1 MKTSCVATVGA
12 ALFVAILSSP
22 LHAADW
28 PNYRGPGHDGI
39 APDVKIP
46 AKMPRNAL
54 KVAWKAKTAT
64 GFSSLA
70 IVGDRVYTMGNADD
84 QDIVFCLDAGTGKE
98 VWTFKYAA
106 PLDPNLYEG
115 GPNATPTIHEGDV
128 YTLSRRGEVHCLNAA
143 TGEVK
148 WSRDV
153 RDQTGASVPS
163 WGFSS
168 SGYIHDNLVL
178 FCVGPAGIALDRSTG
193 EVVWQSGEEEAGY
206 STPVPFDWKGKRYV
220 IVSSGRHYTAVD
232 PTNGEKL
239 WQHQWLTRYGVNA
252 SCPIVDGEYVFI
264 STGYGKGSTLLR
276 MTDGDPETVWVNKD
290 FHNQLNTSVLLD
302 GYVYGID
309 GDTNRE
315 ATLRCIEF
323 KTGKVMWTEEGV
335 GSGAVIAGDGH
346 LFVLSAKGKLGVLPA
361 TPAGFQPVAG
371 AQILTGKC
379 WTAPAI
385 AGGKLYARNADGD
398 VVCVDLP

>member
-1 MKTSCVATVGA
+1 MIRWIATFLLAGFGA
-12 ALFVAILSSP
+12 WSSGT
-22 LHAADW
+22 AADW
-28 PNYRGPGHDGI
+28 PNYRGPDHNGI
-39 APDVKIP
+39 APDVKLP
-46 AKMPRNAL
+46 AKMPPNAL
-54 KVAWKAKTAT
+54 RIAWKAKTAT

-70 IVGDRVYTMGNADD
+70 IVGDRVYTMGNRDD
-84 QDIVFCLDAGTGKE
+84 QDIVICLDAGTGNE
-98 VWTFKYAA
+98 VWTFKYPA

-115 GPNATPTIHEGDV
+115 GPNATPTVHDGNV
-128 YTLSRRGEVHCLNAA
+128 YTLSRKGEVHCLDAA

-153 RDQTGASVPS
+153 REETGASVPS

-168 SGYIHDNLVL
+168 SGYVHDNLVL
-178 FCVGPAGIALDRSTG
+178 FCVGQAGIALDRSSG
-193 EVVWQSGEEEAGY
+193 EIVWQSGEEEAGY
-206 STPVPFDWKGKRYV
+206 STPVPFEWKGKPYV
-220 IVSSGRHYTAVD
+220 IVSSARHYTALD

-252 SCPIVDGEYVFI
+252 ASPIVDGEYVFI
-264 STGYGKGSTLLR
+264 SSGYSKGSTLLR
-276 MTDGDPETVWVNKD
+276 MTDGEPETVWVNKD
-290 FHNQLNTSVLLD
+290 FHNQLNSSVLLD
-302 GYVYGID
+302 GHVYGID
-309 GDTNRE
+309 GDTSRE

-323 KTGKVMWTEEGV
+323 KTGNVIWTEAGV
-335 GSGAVIAGDGH
+335 GSGAVIAADGH

-361 TPAGFQPVAG
+361 TPEGFKPVAG

-398 VVCVDLP
+398 VVCVELP

>member
-1 MKTSCVATVGA
+1 MCAACSERIDLRQRPVIRLLPMAT
-12 ALFVAILSSP
+12 LFSGV

-28 PNYRGPGHDGI
+28 PHYRGPDHDGI
-39 APDVKIP
+39 APDVDLP

-54 KVAWKAKTAT
+54 KVAWKTKTAT

-84 QDIVFCLDAGTGKE
+84 QDIVFCLDVRTGNE
-98 VWTFKYAA
+98 VWTFKYPA

-115 GPNATPTIHEGDV
+115 GPNATPTVHEGDV
-128 YTLSRRGEVHCLNAA
+128 YTLSRQGEVHCLNAA

-193 EVVWQSGEEEAGY
+193 EIVWQSGEEEAGY
-206 STPVPFDWKGKRYV
+206 STPVPFEWKGKPYV

-252 SCPIVDGEYVFI
+252 SCPIVDG
-264 STGYGKGSTLLR
+264 
-276 MTDGDPETVWVNKD
+276 
-290 FHNQLNTSVLLD
+290 
-302 GYVYGID
+302 
-309 GDTNRE
+309 
-315 ATLRCIEF
+315 
-323 KTGKVMWTEEGV
+323 
-335 GSGAVIAGDGH
+335 
-346 LFVLSAKGKLGVLPA
+346 
-361 TPAGFQPVAG
+361 
-371 AQILTGKC
+371 
-379 WTAPAI
+379 
-385 AGGKLYARNADGD
+385 
-398 VVCVDLP
+398 